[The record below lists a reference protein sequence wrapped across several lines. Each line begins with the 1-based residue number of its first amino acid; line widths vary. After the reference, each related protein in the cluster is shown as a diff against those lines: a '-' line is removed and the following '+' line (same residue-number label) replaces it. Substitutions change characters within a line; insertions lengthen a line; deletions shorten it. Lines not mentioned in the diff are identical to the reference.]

1 MKLRRLATDR
11 LTMKKTTAVA
21 LATLCL
27 ASLATAEVTQGVLEK
42 GPAYSALFSASPES
56 GDLIGFAFKT
66 QSTVGRA
73 ILQTCLPGLLCKIE
87 KSATR
92 PVSDALSDTLGQKFA
107 TQPAGWIEI
116 TQARNIGMAPVVFG
130 YEKTLKTRHGMVS
143 VREEDNTLSF
153 KGKPIRPAIEGNS
166 GLDIVANYEMGA
178 TDVLLLQSSGGTACP
193 AQFRFINIS
202 PGGVLRVSP
211 EFGTCSD
218 IIYPT
223 FDPKVG
229 VTVAMVGFRGPFEP
243 ACGAKESC
251 DDQDG
256 VQVGRPGAIDRQWET
271 CALMLPTRQSKET
284 SRYAYRSSA
293 HDLSVLSMWLVKN
306 SCT

>member
-11 LTMKKTTAVA
+11 LTMKKKTTAVT
-21 LATLCL
+21 LVTLCL
-27 ASLATAEVTQGVLEK
+27 ASLATAEVTEGVLEK

-73 ILQTCLPGLLCKIE
+73 ILQSCLPGMRCKIE

-92 PVSDALSDTLGQKFA
+92 PVSDTLGQKFS

-143 VREEDNTLSF
+143 VREEDNTLLF
-153 KGKPIRPAIEGNS
+153 KGKPIKPAIEGNS

-193 AQFRFINIS
+193 ALFRFVNIG

-218 IIYPT
+218 ILYPT
-223 FDPKVG
+223 FDSKVG
-229 VTVAMVGFRGPFEP
+229 VTVAMVGFAGPFES
-243 ACGAKESC
+243 AAAQTKAGMSKAVYRW
-251 DDQDG
+251 DG
-256 VQVGRPGAIDRQWET
+256 KRTLLENGRAVR
-271 CALMLPTRQSKET
+271 
-284 SRYAYRSSA
+284 
-293 HDLSVLSMWLVKN
+293 
-306 SCT
+306 

>member
-1 MKLRRLATDR
+1 
-11 LTMKKTTAVA
+11 
-21 LATLCL
+21 
-27 ASLATAEVTQGVLEK
+27 
-42 GPAYSALFSASPES
+42 
-56 GDLIGFAFKT
+56 
-66 QSTVGRA
+66 
-73 ILQTCLPGLLCKIE
+73 
-87 KSATR
+87 
-92 PVSDALSDTLGQKFA
+92 
-107 TQPAGWIEI
+107 
-116 TQARNIGMAPVVFG
+116 MAPVVFG

-178 TDVLLLQSSGGTACP
+178 TDVLLLQSSGGTGCP

-243 ACGAKESC
+243 DAEQRKAAMTKTVYRW
-251 DDQDG
+251 DG
-256 VQVGRPGAIDRQWET
+256 QGQLTGNGKPVR
-271 CALMLPTRQSKET
+271 
-284 SRYAYRSSA
+284 
-293 HDLSVLSMWLVKN
+293 
-306 SCT
+306 

>member
-21 LATLCL
+21 LVTLCL
-27 ASLATAEVTQGVLEK
+27 ASLATAEVTEGVLEK
-42 GPAYSALFSASPES
+42 GPSYSALFSASPES

-73 ILQTCLPGLLCKIE
+73 ILQSCLPGLLCKIE

-107 TQPAGWIEI
+107 AQPAGWIEI

-143 VREEDNTLSF
+143 VREEDNTLLF
-153 KGKPIRPAIEGNS
+153 KGKPIKPAIEGNS

-229 VTVAMVGFRGPFEP
+229 VSVAMVGFRGPFEP
-243 ACGAKESC
+243 AAEQRKAAMTKTVYRW
-251 DDQDG
+251 DG
-256 VQVGRPGAIDRQWET
+256 QGR
-271 CALMLPTRQSKET
+271 
-284 SRYAYRSSA
+284 
-293 HDLSVLSMWLVKN
+293 LSENGNPVH
-306 SCT
+306 

>member
-1 MKLRRLATDR
+1 
-11 LTMKKTTAVA
+11 MKKTTAVA

-27 ASLATAEVTQGVLEK
+27 VRLASAEVTQGVLEK

-56 GDLIGFAFKT
+56 GDLIGFTFKT
-66 QSTVGRA
+66 QSAVGRA
-73 ILQTCLPGLLCKIE
+73 ILQNCLPGLLCKIE

-107 TQPAGWIEI
+107 AQPAGWIEI
-116 TQARNIGMAPVVFG
+116 IQARDIGMAPVVFG
-130 YEKTLKTRHGMVS
+130 YEKTLKTRYGMVS
-143 VREEDNTLSF
+143 VREEDNTLLF
-153 KGKPIRPAIEGNS
+153 KGKPIKPAIEGNS

-193 AQFRFINIS
+193 ALFRFVNIS
-202 PGGVLRVSP
+202 PGGVLRVAP

-223 FDPKVG
+223 FDSKVG

-243 ACGAKESC
+243 AAEQKK
-251 DDQDG
+251 
-256 VQVGRPGAIDRQWET
+256 A
-271 CALMLPTRQSKET
+271 AMSKT
-284 SRYAYRSSA
+284 VYRWNA
-293 HDLSVLSMWLVKN
+293 QGQLRDNGKPVR
-306 SCT
+306 

>member
-11 LTMKKTTAVA
+11 LTMKKKTTAVA
-21 LATLCL
+21 LVALCL
-27 ASLATAEVTQGVLEK
+27 ASLATAEVTEGVLEK
-42 GPAYSALFSASPES
+42 GSVYSALFSASPES

-73 ILQTCLPGLLCKIE
+73 ILQNCLPGLLCKIE

-92 PVSDALSDTLGQKFA
+92 PVSDALSDTLGQKFS

-143 VREEDNTLSF
+143 VREEDNTLSL
-153 KGKPIRPAIEGNS
+153 KGKPIKPAIEGNS

-193 AQFRFINIS
+193 ALFRFVNIN

-229 VTVAMVGFRGPFEP
+229 VTVAMVGFSGPFEP
-243 ACGAKESC
+243 IADRKKAAMTKAVYTWS
-251 DDQDG
+251 
-256 VQVGRPGAIDRQWET
+256 VQGQ
-271 CALMLPTRQSKET
+271 
-284 SRYAYRSSA
+284 
-293 HDLSVLSMWLVKN
+293 LSENGKPVR
-306 SCT
+306 

>member
-92 PVSDALSDTLGQKFA
+92 PCQ
-107 TQPAGWIEI
+107 
-116 TQARNIGMAPVVFG
+116 R
-130 YEKTLKTRHGMVS
+130 
-143 VREEDNTLSF
+143 
-153 KGKPIRPAIEGNS
+153 
-166 GLDIVANYEMGA
+166 
-178 TDVLLLQSSGGTACP
+178 CP
-193 AQFRFINIS
+193 
-202 PGGVLRVSP
+202 
-211 EFGTCSD
+211 E
-218 IIYPT
+218 
-223 FDPKVG
+223 
-229 VTVAMVGFRGPFEP
+229 
-243 ACGAKESC
+243 
-251 DDQDG
+251 
-256 VQVGRPGAIDRQWET
+256 
-271 CALMLPTRQSKET
+271 
-284 SRYAYRSSA
+284 
-293 HDLSVLSMWLVKN
+293 
-306 SCT
+306 